1 MEDKGRICELLLK
14 ALQETRNHGDMTEL
28 AYDEASETVTIRWL
42 SGGKRVVNV
51 AADSGTAMIRDIMR
65 MVD

>member
-42 SGGKRVVNV
+42 SGGKKTEGEEKLCRTQN
-51 AADSGTAMIRDIMR
+51 
-65 MVD
+65 

>member
-42 SGGKRVVNV
+42 SGGKRVVN
-51 AADSGTAMIRDIMR
+51 ASMDSGTAMIRDIMR
-65 MVD
+65 AID